1 LRNQIT
7 FRNNPNFNGQG
18 RNDKSSILPLPVM
31 MLPPW
36 RALLEYVGFDI
47 GQHCAPSGLRKRSQ
61 ASLAQVAARHARA

>member
-1 LRNQIT
+1 
-7 FRNNPNFNGQG
+7 
-18 RNDKSSILPLPVM
+18 M